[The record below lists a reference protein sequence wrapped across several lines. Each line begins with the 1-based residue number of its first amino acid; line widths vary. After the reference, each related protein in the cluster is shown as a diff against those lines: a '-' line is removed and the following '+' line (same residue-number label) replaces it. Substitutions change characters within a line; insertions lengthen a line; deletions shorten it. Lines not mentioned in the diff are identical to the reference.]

1 MAKVTIEIED
11 QLNGE
16 PRVHFVGDD
25 LRTAAT
31 MELNTAAQN
40 GAIYLAQQM
49 RAVGMNAPD
58 LSGQ

>member
-11 QLNGE
+11 QPNGE
-16 PRVHFVGDD
+16 LRVHFAVDG
-25 LRTAAT
+25 LHTAAT
-31 MELNTAAQN
+31 MKSNTAAQN
-40 GAIYLAQQM
+40 AAIYLAQQM